1 MSEEEIIIIEDEED
15 LIDDL
20 IEEADRILNLF
31 NFALVTV
38 GGLLFSIS
46 VSWYQINQPSIAL
59 ALIQCLQLCT
69 DFITNNANTRLICTI
84 MYVM

>member
-1 MSEEEIIIIEDEED
+1 MSVISEEEIIIIEDEED

-46 VSWYQINQPSIAL
+46 VSWYQINQPSIAW
-59 ALIQCLQLCT
+59 ALIQQFSACNSAQTLSPT
-69 DFITNNANTRLICTI
+69 MPIHA
-84 MYVM
+84 